1 MTSKNNKYTVTE
13 EQLGKIEE
21 KYRRLIFAIAHRIG
35 GDPVTNAFEDSVQ
48 NLYIS
53 ALDAVRTFSKKTE
66 ATFEDFFDTVEFDKY
81 IKTCLWNRKNNA
93 GSKIQ
98 KRKPVARHVTIE
110 EDILSLEDLFHG
122 DEVRMDLSGF
132 GEVLLDMDDQAR
144 SVVRRILEDGKMVKP
159 NGKVNM
165 NRLIEQTGF
174 SKQKIKS
181 VFNQIRIAYREYN
194 N

>member
-98 KRKPVARHVTIE
+98 KRKPVARHATIE
-110 EDILSLEDLFHG
+110 E
-122 DEVRMDLSGF
+122 
-132 GEVLLDMDDQAR
+132 
-144 SVVRRILEDGKMVKP
+144 GKMVKP